1 MQSETEASI
10 ALINAEAKREA
21 AVIVNQATVTPIPL
35 HPHPYARPL
44 HDRCRTVT

>member
-35 HPHPYARPL
+35 HPHHLRGRYM
-44 HDRCRTVT
+44 TVT